1 MQNSVRSRLPLTVGI
16 MGAGSGCGVTHFAVL
31 LANYLTA
38 VELKKAAVFE
48 WNPRNDLEKLV
59 DIYTG
64 GRRKNSP
71 VSLFDVD
78 YFFGKNPEDFQT
90 CMQNGYE
97 MVLLDLG
104 RADEGRQTEFL
115 QCQKQCFIFA
125 LNEWKL
131 QEAMAQKEL
140 WKKGK
145 GCWDFFMVF
154 GSREARREIGR
165 RYGLTIA
172 QVPFAPDAF
181 VIGRETAEFFNH
193 FWKQGRNF
201 EAQVKK
207 EVNMSR

>member
-1 MQNSVRSRLPLTVGI
+1 MYSPVKSKLPLTVGI

-38 VELKKAAVFE
+38 VELEKTAVFE
-48 WNPRNDLEKLV
+48 WNPRSDLEKLV
-59 DIYTG
+59 NIYAG
-64 GRRKNSP
+64 GRKKNNP
-71 VSLFDVD
+71 ISLFDVD
-78 YFFGKNPEDFQT
+78 YFFGNHPENFQI
-90 CMQNGYE
+90 CMQNGYGV
-97 MVLLDLG
+97 VLLDLG
-104 RADEGRQTEFL
+104 RAGEGKQAEFL

-154 GSREARREIGR
+154 GSREARREIRR
-165 RYGLTIA
+165 RYGLKLA
-172 QVPFAPDAF
+172 QIPFAPDAF
-181 VIGRETAEFFNH
+181 VIEGETAEFFDH
-193 FWKQGRNF
+193 FWRPEGKLR
-201 EAQVKK
+201 ALAKK